1 MRFVPNKTPQRTTAL
16 AIMRAM
22 QLIVISGLSGSGKS
36 IALNVLEDNGY
47 YCVDNLPCWLL
58 PQLVGRLEQEDQP
71 AVAVAID
78 VRGGDSVRQLPHQ
91 IESLAATGVSAR
103 FLFLDAKNETLIQRF
118 SETRRRH
125 PLSADDRTL
134 PEAIAAERQLLSR
147 LTSLGHRIDTSD
159 LKPATLRA
167 WVRQFIKSPSHKT
180 AQVTVVCQSFGFKHG
195 IPLDADLVF
204 DVRCLPNPYYEPELK
219 PLTGRDAPVIEFLA
233 ALPSVNLMH
242 DDILAYMQR
251 WIPAYVQDGRSY
263 LTLAI
268 GCTGGQH
275 RSVYMTERIGKALQ
289 KNQTVLV
296 RHSEID
302 S

>member
-58 PQLVGRLEQEDQP
+58 PQLVGRLEQEGQP

-180 AQVTVVCQSFGFKHG
+180 AQVTVLQPCQFSH
-195 IPLDADLVF
+195 
-204 DVRCLPNPYYEPELK
+204 R
-219 PLTGRDAPVIEFLA
+219 
-233 ALPSVNLMH
+233 
-242 DDILAYMQR
+242 QR
-251 WIPAYVQDGRSY
+251 INIR
-263 LTLAI
+263 
-268 GCTGGQH
+268 
-275 RSVYMTERIGKALQ
+275 R
-289 KNQTVLV
+289 
-296 RHSEID
+296 
-302 S
+302 